1 MPDFTFDLPDGRS
14 GTVTAPEGT
23 TPEQA
28 YGYLQQQMR
37 ATATSKPQEP
47 AEGRTASG
55 YAQFALGNIA
65 KGAASTIAPVAEM
78 GQKVVDAPEM
88 VINYLANQFGKGPV
102 QRNVQAPTTAAA
114 APVTEEGVNAALQK
128 TAPGLLAAAAP
139 KTPTEKYAAAALQ
152 ALPTAIGGEGSL
164 ARRAVQAAGSGIGAQ
179 VGGDVAGPAGAVA
192 GAILGGG
199 LAGGVAGE
207 RAPTKPLSETPS
219 PKPSEP
225 YTPAKANFEPG
236 EAWLRKQ
243 VSVGK
248 DMIATKEVKN
258 GEDIGNGLKI
268 AKDFGYG
275 GAYKI
280 YAPSG
285 HPDFPWK
292 VVGKLSYKK
301 DGTMENIAVSPDFQR
316 QGLAQKLIQKASK
329 DGAVNPNLNP
339 EDLSQAGA
347 NALNRF
353 RLNEKARQEPSK
365 AADNSAAAQS
375 KRTGIPLT
383 LGQESGSKPLTA
395 AENILGKSVL
405 GSGTSYADKVRQATA
420 GVAAVTKL
428 ADRFAA
434 EPQNAEDL
442 GRKLQTALTS
452 TVKHYDDLRSADAAR
467 DYGAVRALA
476 QDRPV
481 IKYDNTVNA
490 LNKIIDETRNVPSG
504 ESKRIYNQ
512 AIAMRDDLVLG
523 GQARTF
529 KVDDAMRTRRTWGA
543 AARGTGNVF
552 TDVDPNLSRQFAGRL
567 FGAINQ
573 DFEAASKADTPIAQ
587 ALAKANKRYGD
598 YSKSID
604 YVRKSALGNL
614 VGEDVADAAFTGA
627 GGTTKAPE
635 LMANRFMTLQ
645 PSQARQVT
653 NILRRNS
660 PQVLEDTKAYVLRDM
675 LEKASNTAPGQPP
688 MSFDRFLTQYKK
700 IEPKLRE
707 MGFTPKDLADIR
719 DVTDTMARAAEKEG
733 TKPSG
738 ASQGLQIAALALHP
752 AFIVPNY
759 VAAKALLTPQGRAL
773 LRRAYAGASR
783 TIKYQAGRSL
793 MAAYGEERNR
803 QQQQQQG
810 Q

>member
-37 ATATSKPQEP
+37 ATAASKPQEP
-47 AEGRTASG
+47 TEGRTAAG

-114 APVTEEGVNAALQK
+114 APVTEAGVNAALQK
-128 TAPGLLAAAAP
+128 TAPGLMAAAAP

-199 LAGGVAGE
+199 VAGGMASE
-207 RAPTKPLSETPS
+207 RAPAKPLSEAA
-219 PKPSEP
+219 KQSE
-225 YTPAKANFEPG
+225 
-236 EAWLRKQ
+236 
-243 VSVGK
+243 
-248 DMIATKEVKN
+248 
-258 GEDIGNGLKI
+258 
-268 AKDFGYG
+268 
-275 GAYKI
+275 
-280 YAPSG
+280 
-285 HPDFPWK
+285 
-292 VVGKLSYKK
+292 
-301 DGTMENIAVSPDFQR
+301 
-316 QGLAQKLIQKASK
+316 
-329 DGAVNPNLNP
+329 
-339 EDLSQAGA
+339 
-347 NALNRF
+347 
-353 RLNEKARQEPSK
+353 
-365 AADNSAAAQS
+365 
-375 KRTGIPLT
+375 RTGIPLT
-383 LGQESGSKPLTA
+383 LGQESGSGLLQG

-405 GSGTSYADKVRQATA
+405 GSGAAYADKVRQATA

-523 GQARTF
+523 GSARTF

-587 ALAKANKRYGD
+587 ALAKANKRYAD

-627 GGTTKAPE
+627 SGTTKAPE

-700 IEPKLRE
+700 IEPKLKE

-719 DVTDTMARAAEKEG
+719 DVTKTMERASEKEG
-733 TKPSG
+733 AKPSG

-773 LRRAYAGASR
+773 LRRAYAGTSR

-803 QQQQQQG
+803 QQQQQGQG